1 MNRMMKHRRAA
12 KATRSVLSTVA
23 ALLLAGLA
31 QAGYHDT
38 SDTVTIANVKA
49 TPRDDKTATLS
60 FDLSWARSWRHEIN
74 HDAVWVFF
82 KVKPAGLSKG
92 LGTGAADPSTS
103 LGAGWRHVRL
113 VADKVLNPTGYTQG
127 NGTPV
132 EFLVPDGEAGFL
144 GVFIRRAE
152 FGQGVVIATNLT
164 VVCDLTAKE
173 LQPAPPLICATGIEM
188 VYVPEGSFLLG
199 LDAEDAD
206 AFFQYVDASSEGEPY
221 RVSGSGAIPTGKQK
235 GKLWSAGTAA
245 PLEDGGEIPAAY
257 PKGYAAFYCMK
268 TMVKIGH
275 YCNFLATIPEAESK
289 KYTPP
294 DAKDYTLPTN
304 MPTGNLTY
312 QTGGRKEGYEH
323 LRHESEDSRWPSVAA
338 FAAWAGLRP
347 MTEMEYEKFSRGP
360 IDEGWETGN
369 HQISHNSYW
378 GAYDANRWKSASERV
393 VTAGNAKGRSFKGTH
408 GNGTTVIPADWP
420 QDDAVGVGTRG
431 GYEYRNPSCRSA
443 AAEPAVRGSKWRG
456 VRNAPREAE
465 ETSLQGKPK
474 EAGQ

>member
-1 MNRMMKHRRAA
+1 MQQIKMFKRVRTSG
-12 KATRSVLSTVA
+12 ATGLALAPVA

-31 QAGYHDT
+31 QAGWHDT
-38 SDTVTIANVKA
+38 TDTVTIANVKA

-60 FDLSWARSWRHEIN
+60 FDLSWGRSFRHELN

-82 KVKPAGLSKG
+82 KVKPE
-92 LGTGAADPSTS
+92 GAAE
-103 LGAGWRHVRL
+103 WRHVRL

-127 NGTPV
+127 AGTPV
-132 EFLVPDGEAGFL
+132 EFLVPDGLPAEAASAKEGEEGSL

-152 FGQGVVIATNLT
+152 FGQGTVNAINLT
-164 VVCDLTAKE
+164 VLCDLTSKE
-173 LQPAPPLICATGIEM
+173 LQPTSPLICATGIEM
-188 VYVPEGSFLLG
+188 VYIPKGSFLLG
-199 LDAEDAD
+199 LDAADAD

-221 RVSGSGAIPTGKQK
+221 RVTGPGAIPTGKQK

-268 TMVKIGH
+268 TMVKRGH
-275 YCNFLATIPEAESK
+275 YGNFLITIPEAESQ

-294 DAKDYTLPTN
+294 DAKHEYTMPAN
-304 MPTGNLTY
+304 MPAGNLTF
-312 QTGGRKEGYEH
+312 QKGGRKEGYEH
-323 LRHESEDSRWPSVAA
+323 LRHEEDDSRWPLVAA

-369 HQISHNSYW
+369 HGISHNSYW

-393 VTAGNAKGRSFKGTH
+393 VTAGNDKGRSFKGTH

-431 GYEYRNPSCRSA
+431 GHEYRNPSCRSA
-443 AAEPAVRGSKWRG
+443 AAELVVRGPKWRG
-456 VRNAPREAE
+456 VRNAP
-465 ETSLQGKPK
+465 K